1 SPPLCRSPQWDK
13 ISRLC
18 AAHKDLQAVP
28 SELLPLSQVQRF
40 GNGMTSSERVLFHQ
54 FQESLL
60 LGFVESPHADL
71 TEDMISPRFRS
82 FRTLQISNCQ
92 IGKQRTNYR
101 AL

>member
-1 SPPLCRSPQWDK
+1 
-13 ISRLC
+13 
-18 AAHKDLQAVP
+18 
-28 SELLPLSQVQRF
+28 
-40 GNGMTSSERVLFHQ
+40 MTSSERVLFHQ

-101 AL
+101 ALLHLKAIGSNPGSQTVDNRHSH